1 MFKAIILGCT
11 ICAGAGGTAIWVKS
25 GGNAAANSNGT
36 PATSVSPISIQEM
49 HSNAHLDGLP
59 VQVVQDLY

>member
-1 MFKAIILGCT
+1 MFKAIILGCA
-11 ICAGAGGTAIWVKS
+11 ICAGGGGTVVLVKS
-25 GGNAAANSNGT
+25 GGNAAASS
-36 PATSVSPISIQEM
+36 AAAVSAISIQEM